1 MNFNIRNKFVLK
13 KAVVFFTVLFIT
25 MILNIHQVYAYGE
38 KESSI
43 NLRKYLSYSK
53 VNLINNNAIIISSS
67 KNNISPKFTQEEII
81 LDRNLKGTVLFIIS
95 SQLTVVLVILNTVR
109 KVKKQNKYKG
119 KWLKF

>member
-119 KWLKF
+119 K

>member
-13 KAVVFFTVLFIT
+13 KAVVFLTVLFIT
-25 MILNIHQVYAYGE
+25 MILNIHQAYAYGE

-43 NLRKYLSYSK
+43 NLRKYLNYSK
-53 VNLINNNAIIISSS
+53 VNLINNNNAIIISSS
-67 KNNISPKFTQEEII
+67 KNNISPKFTQEEVI

-109 KVKKQNKYKG
+109 KVKKQNKYKD
-119 KWLKF
+119 K